1 MQKPEFNRES
11 GKSIMEMLIVLAI
24 AAVLVTVAIAQLG
37 NSTENLDRQNIARE
51 FKVALERARFDSVK
65 RRPEACEDMS
75 RVVITSATRF
85 ELITD
90 LNQNGTLEP
99 ASETRTTT
107 FGTRGN
113 VNIVG
118 EDIAFPTTIRFDRRG
133 NATSGDCGALVDVV
147 QEAIFCNTPCTAA
160 SANSDN
166 SNIVFVSRTGT
177 AAMLPGGT
185 TLPDFDDPDVTEIEA
200 TTQVNPLV
208 AVWDPVEGEP
218 SPSPSPSGT
227 PIPTPTPTPTPIP
240 TPSPTGTPAGTP
252 TPTPTPVAC
261 LRNESPDETG
271 CVCMSPMWV
280 RNNGQC
286 K

>member
-1 MQKPEFNRES
+1 
-11 GKSIMEMLIVLAI
+11 MEMLIVLAV

-37 NSTENLDRQNIARE
+37 NSTNNLDRQNIARE

-99 ASETRTTT
+99 DSETRVTS
-107 FGTRGN
+107 FGPRGN

-118 EDIAFPTTIRFDRRG
+118 EDISFPTTIRFDRRG
-133 NATSGDCGALVDVV
+133 NATSGDCGAIEDVV
-147 QEAIFCNTPCTAA
+147 QEAIFCNVPCTAA
-160 SANSDN
+160 SANSEN
-166 SNIVFVSRTGT
+166 SNVVFVSRTGT

-185 TLPDFDDPDVTEIEA
+185 TMPEFDDPDVTEVEA
-200 TTQVNPLV
+200 GTQVNPLV
-208 AVWDPVEGEP
+208 AVWDPVEGETSP
-218 SPSPSPSGT
+218 SPSPSTSPLPSPSPSGT
-227 PIPTPTPTPTPIP
+227 P
-240 TPSPTGTPAGTP
+240 TPSPTPTGTPASTP

-261 LRNESPDETG
+261 LRNERPDDTG
-271 CVCMSPMWV
+271 CVCIAPMWV
-280 RNNGQC
+280 RGNGQC